1 MNSTLL
7 IFDVYRKIASA
18 SFPPAVRAVAI
29 DEGDGESSEPDLDGT
44 VRIKLEWSY
53 VTEGVAPPKEFRLVV
68 MKIVKAFFVEAIQK
82 KKRIVKTQHV
92 IQVVCV
98 GDIVLLN
105 RNSHPRLF
113 IRLMQ
118 LFEGVF
124 AASASSAKVRES

>member
-1 MNSTLL
+1 MMLYGNDLSEEDAIAEAKKQTVDQGTPFNLWCCAPVNSTLL

-82 KKRIVKTQHV
+82 K
-92 IQVVCV
+92 
-98 GDIVLLN
+98 
-105 RNSHPRLF
+105 
-113 IRLMQ
+113 
-118 LFEGVF
+118 
-124 AASASSAKVRES
+124 REL